1 MKRLLNCMIA
11 VAALAGW
18 SCAGD
23 MNTSVQPAQDRKLT
37 FGVDFDD
44 RTRIVLEDNKYCWEG
59 GEALGVFV
67 ASQTPTLNVPAEVEV
82 RDGFGWCS
90 TATRGFADGD
100 MLYGYYPYSRDNA
113 GRDMTSVELEIPD
126 LQIQSEAGRFN
137 VENMPMV
144 AEPVVLT
151 TASEQARM
159 NLRALGGFLRF
170 NIYASGDYAGE
181 KVQTITFVSDTP
193 MAGVFVYDLTA
204 VGETLPAIAGHS
216 ATEVSVDLGT
226 EYEVGSTREGAEG
239 IYMVLAPAQY
249 DGLLEVKTDKASYAY
264 DYKRTVERNK
274 YYNVNIDLSK
284 AADRTPVEPE
294 KPEPQPITATLTYDE
309 AKSSIGGY
317 DKVTT
322 YTNQFGEWT
331 IRCYDFG
338 SAFQINSQKRT
349 SFIGT
354 PKFEGRITEIVL
366 HTVENFTGDMYV
378 CNTASITDK
387 AATIKGGGDTT
398 TLDLSALNLSQVFL
412 FSSSVCRISDITV
425 TCNGASNPV
434 IGSKEP
440 RFKELHVADASGAS
454 SATAADGHAVL
465 TAVVEYDAAQIGLAS
480 TGIAWKA
487 DAAADYTKVDCGATE
502 TPSVSLTSLRA
513 GSYEYFVYAVMSDGK
528 SYESEHATFSV
539 RDMSVKS
546 DYKYGWFELPVQ
558 TDVDNNGIDDVNPDY
573 YYSHTFRADAPK
585 IRNFSSC
592 YSKSK
597 IHPVWVAAPMH
608 KCYLGSSGRND
619 SYRADPNIKC
629 AQSSKFTGYT
639 RGHMIGSSDRT
650 VSVATNKQAF
660 YYSNIGAQMSN
671 GFNTGGGAWNNLE
684 DRVDG
689 YLCADTLY
697 QVIGVVFQTWTD
709 KYGKTTSAQTGSNSV
724 GKFQV
729 PTGWYKVLLRTKKGN
744 TGKRVD
750 ECSRDELQCVAFM
763 LGHYPNKMHKPSTSD
778 MYPVTEIEKMTGL
791 TFFPNVPNAP
801 KDEFKASD
809 WGF

>member
-100 MLYGYYPYSRDNA
+100 MLFGYYPYSRDNA

-159 NLRALGGFLRF
+159 SLRALGGFLRF

-193 MAGVFVYDLTA
+193 MAGVFAYDLTA
-204 VGETLPAIAGHS
+204 VGETLPAIAGYS

-239 IYMVLAPAQY
+239 IYMVLAPAEY
-249 DGLLEVKTDKASYAY
+249 DGLLEVRTDKAGYVY

-294 KPEPQPITATLTYDE
+294 KPEPQPVTATLTYDE
-309 AKSSIGGY
+309 ASDKATGY
-317 DKVTT
+317 GKENL
-322 YTNQFGEWT
+322 YTNVYGEWT
-331 IRCYDFG
+331 ICAYNYDK
-338 SAFQINSQKRT
+338 SSFQLNGGKVAY
-349 SFIGT
+349 IGT
-354 PKFEGRITEIVL
+354 PQFEGEITEIKIN
-366 HTVENFTGDMYV
+366 TVENFTGNLLI
-378 CNTASITDK
+378 CKDK
-387 AATIKGGGDTT
+387 GEGSMVVSQKGGGSSTRV
-398 TLDLSALNLSQVFL
+398 DLTGKSLSKVYIRASA
-412 FSSSVCRISDITV
+412 VCRISDITV
-425 TCNGASNPV
+425 VGNGKTSPE
-434 IGSKEP
+434 GLTEP
-440 RFKELHVADASGAS
+440 KFTEVHADASGAS
-454 SATAADGHAVL
+454 SATAADGSAILAATIVFDDAKVSL
-465 TAVVEYDAAQIGLAS
+465 TNSGF
-480 TGIAWKA
+480 AWKSA
-487 DAAADYTKVDCGATE
+487 GATEFTRIDCGAAAEPITE
-502 TPSVSLTSLRA
+502 IKGLKTGL
-513 GSYEYFVYAVMSDGK
+513 YDWFVYATMNDGK

-539 RDMSVKS
+539 RDLSVKS

-597 IHPVWVAAPMH
+597 IHPIWVAAPMH

-660 YYSNIGAQMSN
+660 YYSNIGAQMSD

-684 DRVDG
+684 ARVDG

>member
-100 MLYGYYPYSRDNA
+100 MLFGYYPYSRDNA

-193 MAGVFVYDLTA
+193 MAGVFEYDLTA
-204 VGETLPAIAGHS
+204 VGGTLPAIAGHS

-239 IYMVLAPAQY
+239 IYMVLAPAEY

-294 KPEPQPITATLTYDE
+294 KPEPQPVTATLTYDE
-309 AKSSIGGY
+309 ASDKATGY
-317 DKVTT
+317 GKENL
-322 YTNQFGEWT
+322 YTNVYGEWT
-331 IRCYDFG
+331 ICAYNYDK
-338 SAFQINSQKRT
+338 SSFQLNGGKVAY
-349 SFIGT
+349 IGT
-354 PKFEGRITEIVL
+354 PEFEGEITEIKIN
-366 HTVENFTGDMYV
+366 TVEKFTGNLLI
-378 CNTASITDK
+378 CKDK
-387 AATIKGGGDTT
+387 GEGSMVVSQKGGGSSTRV
-398 TLDLSALNLSQVFL
+398 DLTGKSLSKVYIRASA
-412 FSSSVCRISDITV
+412 VCRISDVTV
-425 TCNGASNPV
+425 VGNGKTSQE
-434 IGSKEP
+434 GLTEP
-440 RFKELHVADASGAS
+440 KFTEVHADASGAS
-454 SATAADGHAVL
+454 SATAADGSAILAATIVFDDAKVSL
-465 TAVVEYDAAQIGLAS
+465 TNSGF
-480 TGIAWKA
+480 AWKSA
-487 DAAADYTKVDCGATE
+487 GATEFTRIDCGAAAEPITE
-502 TPSVSLTSLRA
+502 IKGLKTGL
-513 GSYEYFVYAVMSDGK
+513 YDWFVYAVMSDGK

-539 RDMSVKS
+539 RDLSVKS

-709 KYGKTTSAQTGSNSV
+709 KYGKTTSAQTGSGSA

-763 LGHYPNKMHKPSTSD
+763 LGHYPNKSHKPSTSD

>member
-193 MAGVFVYDLTA
+193 MAGVFEYDLTA
-204 VGETLPAIAGHS
+204 VGETLPAIAGYS

-226 EYEVGSTREGAEG
+226 EYEVGSTRDGAEG

-294 KPEPQPITATLTYDE
+294 KPEPQPVTATLTYDE
-309 AKSSIGGY
+309 ASDKATGY
-317 DKVTT
+317 GKENL
-322 YTNQFGEWT
+322 YTNAYGEWT
-331 IRCYDFG
+331 ICAHNYNK
-338 SAFQINSQKRT
+338 SSFQLNDGKVAY
-349 SFIGT
+349 IGT
-354 PKFEGRITEIVL
+354 PQFEGEITEIKIN
-366 HTVENFTGDMYV
+366 TVENFTGNLLI
-378 CNTASITDK
+378 CKDK
-387 AATIKGGGDTT
+387 GEGSMVVSQKGGGSSTRV
-398 TLDLSALNLSQVFL
+398 DLTGKSLSKVYIRASA
-412 FSSSVCRISDITV
+412 VCRISDITV
-425 TCNGASNPV
+425 VGNGKTSQE
-434 IGSKEP
+434 GLTEP
-440 RFKELHVADASGAS
+440 KFTEVHADASGAS
-454 SATAADGHAVL
+454 SATAADGSAILAATIVFDDAKVSL
-465 TAVVEYDAAQIGLAS
+465 TNSGF
-480 TGIAWKA
+480 AWKSA
-487 DAAADYTKVDCGATE
+487 GATEFTRIDCGAAAEPITE
-502 TPSVSLTSLRA
+502 IKGLKTGL
-513 GSYEYFVYAVMSDGK
+513 YDWFVYAVMSDGK

-763 LGHYPNKMHKPSTSD
+763 LGHYPNKSHKPSTSD

>member
-113 GRDMTSVELEIPD
+113 GRDMTGVELEIPD

-204 VGETLPAIAGHS
+204 VGETLPAIAGYS

-239 IYMVLAPAQY
+239 IYMVLAPAEY
-249 DGLLEVKTDKASYAY
+249 DGLLEVRTDKASYAY

-284 AADRTPVEPE
+284 AADRTPVGPE
-294 KPEPQPITATLTYDE
+294 KPEPQPVTATLTYDE
-309 AKSSIGGY
+309 ASDKATGY
-317 DKVTT
+317 KNENT
-322 YTNQFGEWT
+322 YTNSYGEWT
-331 IRCYDFG
+331 ICAYNYNKC
-338 SAFQINSQKRT
+338 ALQINNDGRGY
-349 SFIGT
+349 IGT
-354 PKFEGRITEIVL
+354 PQFEGEITEIKIN
-366 HTVENFTGDMYV
+366 TVNNFTGNLLICTGTSESTMV
-378 CNTASITDK
+378 VSQ
-387 AATIKGGGDTT
+387 KGGGSSTRV
-398 TLDLSALNLSQVFL
+398 DLTGKSLSKVYMRV
-412 FSSSVCRISDITV
+412 SSLCQISDITV
-425 TCNGASNPV
+425 VGNGKTSQE
-434 IGSKEP
+434 GLTEP
-440 RFKELHVADASGAS
+440 KFTEVHADASGAS
-454 SATAADGHAVL
+454 SATAADGSAILAATIVFDDAKVSL
-465 TAVVEYDAAQIGLAS
+465 TNSGF
-480 TGIAWKA
+480 AWKSA
-487 DAAADYTKVDCGATE
+487 GATEFTRIDCGAAAEPITE
-502 TPSVSLTSLRA
+502 IKGLKTGL
-513 GSYEYFVYAVMSDGK
+513 YDWFVYAVMSDGK

-539 RDMSVKS
+539 RDLSVKS

-597 IHPVWVAAPMH
+597 IHPIWVAAPMH

-763 LGHYPNKMHKPSTSD
+763 LGHYPNKSHKPSTSD

>member
-181 KVQTITFVSDTP
+181 KVRTITFESDTP
-193 MAGVFVYDLTA
+193 MAGVFAYDLTA
-204 VGETLPAIAGHS
+204 VGGTLPAIAGYS

-309 AKSSIGGY
+309 ASDKATGY
-317 DKVTT
+317 NNENT
-322 YTNQFGEWT
+322 YTNSYGEWT
-331 IRCYDFG
+331 ICAYNYNK
-338 SAFQINSQKRT
+338 SSFQLNDGKVAY
-349 SFIGT
+349 IGT
-354 PKFEGRITEIVL
+354 PQFEGEITEIKIN
-366 HTVENFTGDMYV
+366 TVENFTGNLLI
-378 CNTASITDK
+378 CKDK
-387 AATIKGGGDTT
+387 DEGSMVVSQKGGGSSTRV
-398 TLDLSALNLSQVFL
+398 DLTGKSLSKVYIRASA
-412 FSSSVCRISDITV
+412 VCRISDVTV
-425 TCNGASNPV
+425 VGNGKTSQE
-434 IGSKEP
+434 GLTEP
-440 RFKELHVADASGAS
+440 KFTEVHADASGAS
-454 SATAADGHAVL
+454 SATAADGSAILAATIVFDDAKVSL
-465 TAVVEYDAAQIGLAS
+465 TNSGF
-480 TGIAWKA
+480 AWKSA
-487 DAAADYTKVDCGATE
+487 GATEFTRIDCGAAAEPITE
-502 TPSVSLTSLRA
+502 IKGLKTGL
-513 GSYEYFVYAVMSDGK
+513 YDWFVYATMNDGK

-619 SYRADPNIKC
+619 SYRDDPNIKC
-629 AQSSKFTGYT
+629 AQSSKFKGYT

-684 DRVDG
+684 YRVDG

-763 LGHYPNKMHKPSTSD
+763 LGHYSNHQHKPSTSD

>member
-23 MNTSVQPAQDRKLT
+23 MNTSVQPAQERKLT

-67 ASQTPTLNVPAEVEV
+67 ASQTPTLNAQAEVEV

-113 GRDMTSVELEIPD
+113 GRDMTGVELEIPD

-151 TASEQARM
+151 AGAEQARM
-159 NLRALGGFLRF
+159 SLRALGGFLRF

-181 KVQTITFVSDTP
+181 KVQTVTFMSDTA
-193 MAGVFVYDLTA
+193 MAGVFAYDLTA
-204 VGETLPAIAGHS
+204 VGETLPAIAGYS

-239 IYMVLAPAQY
+239 IYMVLAPAEY
-249 DGLLEVKTDKASYAY
+249 DGILEVRTDKASYVY

-274 YYNVNIDLSK
+274 YYDVNIDLSK
-284 AADRTPVEPE
+284 AADRTPVG
-294 KPEPQPITATLTYDE
+294 PEPQPITATLTYDE
-309 AKSSIGGY
+309 AGDKATGY
-317 DKVTT
+317 GNENL
-322 YTNQFGEWT
+322 YTNAYGEWT
-331 IRCYDFG
+331 ICAYNYDK
-338 SAFQINSQKRT
+338 SSFQLNGGKVAY
-349 SFIGT
+349 IGT
-354 PKFEGRITEIVL
+354 PQFEDEITEIEIN
-366 HTVENFTGDMYV
+366 TVENFTGNLLICTGTGESTMV
-378 CNTASITDK
+378 VSQ
-387 AATIKGGGDTT
+387 KGGGSSTRV
-398 TLDLSALNLSQVFL
+398 DLTGKSLSKVYMRA
-412 FSSSVCRISDITV
+412 SSVCRISHITV
-425 TCNGASNPV
+425 VSNGKTSQE
-434 IGSKEP
+434 GLTEP
-440 RFKELHVADASGAS
+440 KFTEVHADASGAS
-454 SATAADGHAVL
+454 SATAADGSAILAATIVFDDTKIAL
-465 TAVVEYDAAQIGLAS
+465 TDSGF
-480 TGIAWKA
+480 AWKSA
-487 DAAADYTKVDCGATE
+487 GATDFTRIDCGAETAPITE
-502 TPSVSLTSLRA
+502 IEGLKTGL
-513 GSYEYFVYAVMSDGK
+513 YDWFVYATMSDGK

-539 RDMSVKS
+539 RDLSVKS

-558 TDVDNNGIDDVNPDY
+558 TDVDDNGIDDVNPDY
-573 YYSHTFRADAPK
+573 YYSHTFRADAAQV
-585 IRNFSSC
+585 RNFSSC

-619 SYRADPNIKC
+619 SYKADPNIKC
-629 AQSSKFTGYT
+629 TQSPKFTGYT

-660 YYSNIGAQMSN
+660 YYSNIGAQLSS

-684 DRVDG
+684 DKVDG

-724 GKFQV
+724 GTFQV
-729 PTGWYKVLLRTKKGN
+729 PTGWYKVLLRTKNGN

-763 LGHYPNKMHKPSTSD
+763 LGHYSNHQHKPSTSD

>member
-193 MAGVFVYDLTA
+193 MAGVFEYDLTA
-204 VGETLPAIAGHS
+204 VGGTLPAIAGYS

-294 KPEPQPITATLTYDE
+294 KPEPQPVTATLTYAE
-309 AKSSIGGY
+309 ASDKATGY
-317 DKVTT
+317 GKENL
-322 YTNQFGEWT
+322 YTNVYGEWT
-331 IRCYDFG
+331 ICAYNYDK
-338 SAFQINSQKRT
+338 SSFQLNGGKVAY
-349 SFIGT
+349 IGT
-354 PKFEGRITEIVL
+354 PQFEGEITEIKIN
-366 HTVENFTGDMYV
+366 TVNNFTGNLLICTGTSESTMV
-378 CNTASITDK
+378 VSQ
-387 AATIKGGGDTT
+387 KGGGSSTRV
-398 TLDLSALNLSQVFL
+398 DLTGKSLSKVYMRV
-412 FSSSVCRISDITV
+412 SSLCQISDITV
-425 TCNGASNPV
+425 VGNGKTSQE
-434 IGSKEP
+434 GLTEP
-440 RFKELHVADASGAS
+440 KFTEVHADASGAS
-454 SATAADGHAVL
+454 SATAADGSAILAATIVFDDAKVSL
-465 TAVVEYDAAQIGLAS
+465 TNSGF
-480 TGIAWKA
+480 AWKSA
-487 DAAADYTKVDCGATE
+487 GATEFTRIDCGAAAEPITE
-502 TPSVSLTSLRA
+502 IKGLKTGL
-513 GSYEYFVYAVMSDGK
+513 YDWFVYATMNDGK

-539 RDMSVKS
+539 RDLSVKS

-597 IHPVWVAAPMH
+597 IHPIWVAAPMH

-660 YYSNIGAQMSN
+660 YYSNIGAQMSD

-684 DRVDG
+684 ARVDG

>member
-151 TASEQARM
+151 TVSEQARM

-193 MAGVFVYDLTA
+193 MAGVFEYDLTA
-204 VGETLPAIAGHS
+204 VGGTLPAIAGHS

-249 DGLLEVKTDKASYAY
+249 DGLLEVKTDKAGYTY

-309 AKSSIGGY
+309 ASDKATGY
-317 DKVTT
+317 GKENL
-322 YTNQFGEWT
+322 YTNAYGEWT
-331 IRCYDFG
+331 ICAYNYDK
-338 SAFQINSQKRT
+338 SSFQLNGGKVAYIS
-349 SFIGT
+349 T
-354 PKFEGRITEIVL
+354 PQFEGEITEIKIN
-366 HTVENFTGDMYV
+366 TVENFTGNMLI
-378 CNTASITDK
+378 CTDK
-387 AATIKGGGDTT
+387 GEGSMVVSQKGGGSSTRV
-398 TLDLSALNLSQVFL
+398 DLTGKSLSKVYIRANA
-412 FSSSVCRISDITV
+412 VCRISDITV
-425 TCNGASNPV
+425 VGNGKTSQE
-434 IGSKEP
+434 GLTEP
-440 RFKELHVADASGAS
+440 KFAEVHADASGAS
-454 SATAADGHAVL
+454 SATAADGSAILAATIVFDDAKVSL
-465 TAVVEYDAAQIGLAS
+465 TNSGF
-480 TGIAWKA
+480 AWKSA
-487 DAAADYTKVDCGATE
+487 GATEFTRIDCGAAAEPITE
-502 TPSVSLTSLRA
+502 IKGLKTGL
-513 GSYEYFVYAVMSDGK
+513 YDWFVYAVMSDGK

-539 RDMSVKS
+539 RDLSVKS

-597 IHPVWVAAPMH
+597 IHPIWVAAPMH

-763 LGHYPNKMHKPSTSD
+763 LGHYPNKSHKPSTSD